1 MAVEAGRGIGRGE
14 GWCDGLDATERSA

>member
-14 GWCDGLDATERSA
+14 EWWCGLDATEWSA